1 MNNARHSGPGGAAL
15 SEGLTTGGVCMP
27 VVKPSSGR
35 LITGGVTVERTSTVV
50 VRMASDL
57 ALFNPTV
64 LFLPSTVTTVA
75 KSKALPAARLTR
87 PPPTFDRPRFE
98 PENPR
103 SPLTGVVAAC
113 ANKAIWTATWPRLAA
128 WT

>member
-1 MNNARHSGPGGAAL
+1 
-15 SEGLTTGGVCMP
+15 MP

-35 LITGGVTVERTSTVV
+35 LITGGATVERTPTYTVV

-64 LFLPSTVTTVA
+64 LFLPSTVTVA

-113 ANKAIWTATWPRLAA
+113 ANKATWTAAWPRLAA
-128 WT
+128 WTCKHARRC